1 MNTPAQRWLTS
12 VVTLLS
18 AATTAYEVLLV
29 RLFGVEQFHHFASM
43 AIGVALLGLGASGTL
58 GPSGRRRTPERRTV
72 GCGRWRPPPPWR

>member
-12 VVTLLS
+12 AVTLLS

-43 AIGVALLGLGASGTL
+43 AIGVALLGNGLAASRPGRALRIGTQGA
-58 GPSGRRRTPERRTV
+58 
-72 GCGRWRPPPPWR
+72 